1 MDDTIGVDIS
11 KAHLDIYRLSDGRF
25 ARFGNDAAGLKA
37 LCKWLGE
44 TSVRIVY
51 EATGRYHRD
60 LERVLETA
68 GHGLVKVK
76 SGAGQALRA
85 GHRSRG
91 QTDRVDAE
99 TLARMGSV
107 LDLGSKPVRT
117 EDLHDIRELHV
128 ARMGLIKD
136 RTACRNRL
144 QAARNRL
151 C

>member
-68 GHGLVKVK
+68 GHGLVKVNP
-76 SGAGQALRA
+76 ARARRFAQATGREA
-85 GHRSRG
+85 K
-91 QTDRVDAE
+91 TDRVDAE
-99 TLARMGSV
+99 TLARMDRCSISV
-107 LDLGSKPVRT
+107 QS
-117 EDLHDIRELHV
+117 
-128 ARMGLIKD
+128 
-136 RTACRNRL
+136 RL
-144 QAARNRL
+144 EPKTSTKSENCTLLA
-151 C
+151 